1 MNFVECNCYCGIKF
15 SGCLLRQSKFGF
27 VELVYRGSVLTNFE
41 YGIQEMIKVWDFLF
55 VILI

>member
-27 VELVYRGSVLTNFE
+27 ELVYRGSVLTNFE
-41 YGIQEMIKVWDFLF
+41 YGIQEMIKVLDFLF

>member
-1 MNFVECNCYCGIKF
+1 MNFIECNCYCGIKF

-27 VELVYRGSVLTNFE
+27 ELVYRGSVLTNFE
-41 YGIQEMIKVWDFLF
+41 YGIQEMIKVLDFLF